1 VESWR
6 VAAAALEAL
15 TLEGR
20 ALELYRHHTGRVNPP
35 AKPFREAYFCCGR
48 RGGKSLISAF
58 ELTYE
63 AAFRKHP
70 ELVRGERA
78 VAMCLACDKD
88 QAAVVLG
95 YVKAFFREI
104 PMLARLVA
112 AERTDS
118 IVLTTGVEIAVHT
131 SSFRSVRGYTL
142 LCVIADELAF
152 WPNESST
159 DPAEEILAAAPRPVD
174 HQRVAARRLLPAR
187 AARPALHR
195 LSELL
200 RQRRSRSALLDRN
213 DARHELLVPRGDG
226 PARAREG

>member
-1 VESWR
+1 MTPLEAMNAPKLFGPWFEGESWNAWR

-48 RGGKSLISAF
+48 RGGKSLISAL

-112 AERTDS
+112 AERAS
-118 IVLTTGVEIAVHT
+118 
-131 SSFRSVRGYTL
+131 R
-142 LCVIADELAF
+142 
-152 WPNESST
+152 
-159 DPAEEILAAAPRPVD
+159 PRP
-174 HQRVAARRLLPAR
+174 RSPGSP
-187 AARPALHR
+187 RPWPSTA
-195 LSELL
+195 
-200 RQRRSRSALLDRN
+200 SR
-213 DARHELLVPRGDG
+213 P
-226 PARAREG
+226 